1 MKSWKR
7 TLAAGLC
14 TVALVAGVAPAGA
27 DQVVNTLDNSIDN
40 AWETMNLTVGGG
52 AVSTTIWLNATKDAG
67 ESSVECNIG
76 ASQKLVLNVHSQ
88 KTGVA
93 TVAGTI
99 EISGCG
105 ENNGASLSVTPVAAG
120 DSNITFSVNGDTT
133 ARGNFDLLTARFDAK
148 VAAASSP
155 PPPPPPP
162 ADTTAPTWE
171 CTPPAAS
178 LGWQASEG
186 SHTCTASDASGL
198 SADSPP
204 NFTLGTS
211 VGSGNENG
219 NASTGS
225 QLLCDVHGNCTTAGP
240 ISGWQVDRKAPS
252 ITDGGPTTL
261 PNAAGWYKADVTNIF
276 SGSDGGSGLASSAS
290 SRFQRTTT
298 GEGNPV
304 TVSSGAVADVV
315 GNSNP
320 GISSAPFKI
329 DKTDP
334 TVTCDS
340 PTPVYLLNAVAPA
353 AVTATVTD
361 GLSGPK
367 NSTVSGAPD
376 VASVGTR
383 SVSLAGE
390 DVAGNTTPVSCS
402 YSVVYDSTQIL
413 QPINSN
419 GSSAFKLN
427 STIPVKIKLVNGSA
441 GVSNA
446 NITISVTK
454 LGNSTTPDVE
464 IEDPFNQTPHS
475 GNTLRYDSMND
486 QYIFNLATKP
496 LGTGNYRVNL
506 NLGGGKVVSQTFS
519 IVR

>member
-7 TLAAGLC
+7 TLGAGLC
-14 TVALVAGVAPAGA
+14 TVALVAGAAPAGA
-27 DQVVNTLDNSIDN
+27 DQVVNTVDSTIDN
-40 AWETMNLTVGGG
+40 APETMNLTVGGG
-52 AVSTTIWLNATKDAG
+52 AGNTTIWVNATEDRNEGSA
-67 ESSVECNIG
+67 VCNIG
-76 ASQKLVLNVHSQ
+76 NLQKLVLNVVST
-88 KTGVA
+88 KPGIA
-93 TVAGTI
+93 TVPTTI
-99 EISGCG
+99 EIKDCG
-105 ENNGASLSVTPVAAG
+105 KDKGASLSVTPVAAG
-120 DSNITFSVNGDTT
+120 TSKITFSVNSATT
-133 ARGNFDLLTARFDAK
+133 ASGDFDLLTARFDAN
-148 VAAASSP
+148 VAAASS

-171 CTPPAAS
+171 CTPTAPS
-178 LGWQASEG
+178 SGWQASEG
-186 SHTCTASDASGL
+186 SHACTASDPSGL
-198 SADSPP
+198 KAGSPAT
-204 NFTLGTS
+204 FTLSTS
-211 VGSGNENG
+211 VGAGNEDG
-219 NASTGS
+219 SASTGG
-225 QLLCDVHGNCTTAGP
+225 QLLCDVHDNCTTAGP
-240 ISGWQVDRKAPS
+240 ISGWKVDRKAPS
-252 ITDGGPTTL
+252 ISDDGPTTQ
-261 PNAAGWYKADVTNIF
+261 PNGDGWHKADVTNTF
-276 SGSDGGSGLASSAS
+276 SALDGGSGLASSVPS
-290 SRFQRTTT
+290 SFARTTT
-298 GEGNPV
+298 GEGTAV
-304 TVSSGAVADVV
+304 TVSSGSVADAV

-320 GISSAPFKI
+320 GIDSAVFQI
-329 DKTDP
+329 DKTAP

-367 NSTVSGAPD
+367 NSTVSVAPD

-454 LGNSTTPDVE
+454 LGSSTTPDVE
-464 IEDPFNQTPHS
+464 VEDPFNQTPHS
-475 GNTLRYDSMND
+475 GNTLRYDSTND

-519 IVR
+519 IIR